1 MKTEAKVLIALVCL
15 TIAVIL
21 GVSAIGLPA
30 S

>member
-1 MKTEAKVLIALVCL
+1 MKTEAKVLIGLVRL
-15 TIAVIL
+15 TIAVVL